1 MCIYAY
7 TYYVVV
13 CLCIYI
19 HGHIHIYAH
28 ESLWCMYI
36 YIIIYTYH
44 ISYDTIMY
52 NTKSSRAFPVMFRES
67 VVPWRRKIKALFELI
82 DADGS
87 GQISSEALQWPCFAP
102 QGPVVKG
109 VH

>member
-1 MCIYAY
+1 MHMNLYG
-7 TYYVVV
+7 V
-13 CLCIYI
+13 C
-19 HGHIHIYAH
+19 
-28 ESLWCMYI
+28 I

-67 VVPWRRKIKALFELI
+67 VAPWRRKIKALFELI